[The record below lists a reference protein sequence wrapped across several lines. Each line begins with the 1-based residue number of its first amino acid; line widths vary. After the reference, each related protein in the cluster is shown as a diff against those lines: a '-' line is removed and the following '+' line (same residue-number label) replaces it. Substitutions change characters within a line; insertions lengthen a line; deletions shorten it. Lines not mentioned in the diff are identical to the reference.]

1 MNPGLVS
8 QYVYTH
14 PTDENGDIFVKCLE
28 PLAILLRRVIFE
40 VATLTERDEI
50 VAEIAT
56 KKTLNQNS
64 LM

>member
-28 PLAILLRRVIFE
+28 PLAILLRRVI
-40 VATLTERDEI
+40 LKLQR
-50 VAEIAT
+50 
-56 KKTLNQNS
+56 
-64 LM
+64 